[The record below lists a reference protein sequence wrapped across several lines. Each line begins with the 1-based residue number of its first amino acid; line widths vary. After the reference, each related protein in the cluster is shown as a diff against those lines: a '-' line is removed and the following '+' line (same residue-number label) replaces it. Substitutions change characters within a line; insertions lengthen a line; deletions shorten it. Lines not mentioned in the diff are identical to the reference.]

1 MMELRNIQ
9 SNRSLMETRGEELW
23 WEDILEGVESVK
35 EAIREVESVAGVLR
49 GLNSAVAAGDR
60 LGVWNYVNNNGE
72 LLGLA
77 TRPRSDLA
85 GEYLSNLQRLSMMR
99 NQGGHSWIE
108 VFLMDG

>member
-1 MMELRNIQ
+1 MGLREMQDRN
-9 SNRSLMETRGEELW
+9 MELW
-23 WEDILEGVESVK
+23 WEDILEGVESVQ

-77 TRPRSDLA
+77 T
-85 GEYLSNLQRLSMMR
+85 
-99 NQGGHSWIE
+99 
-108 VFLMDG
+108 